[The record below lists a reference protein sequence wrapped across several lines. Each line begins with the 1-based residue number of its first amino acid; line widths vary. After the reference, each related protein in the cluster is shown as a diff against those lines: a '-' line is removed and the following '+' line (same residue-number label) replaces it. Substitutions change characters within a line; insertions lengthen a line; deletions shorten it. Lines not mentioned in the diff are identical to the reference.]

1 MLEPVSGR
9 RRACGGVA
17 IYTQRNRVAR
27 LRQSCFCRAGHGL
40 NRERAPGAPLARV
53 PVALDRYSAR
63 MTPLFFRTPEEFRG
77 WLQANHG
84 GAAELL
90 VGFHKKAS
98 GQPSISWPESVD
110 EALCFG
116 WIDGVRQVIDDSS
129 YTIRFTPRRPGSPWS
144 AVNVRR
150 ARTLIAGGRMAAAG
164 IAAFE
169 ARTEDR
175 TGQYSYEQRP
185 DELIEP
191 YAGMLA
197 GHAPAHR
204 FFAHQTPAY
213 RRAAIWWVISAK
225 GEDTRHERMQKLIEL
240 SAQGRQIPHP
250 PANRSAVVDD

>member
-1 MLEPVSGR
+1 
-9 RRACGGVA
+9 
-17 IYTQRNRVAR
+17 
-27 LRQSCFCRAGHGL
+27 
-40 NRERAPGAPLARV
+40 
-53 PVALDRYSAR
+53 
-63 MTPLFFRTPEEFRG
+63 MTPTFFRTAEEFRE
-77 WLQANHG
+77 WLQAHHG
-84 GAAELL
+84 SAAELL

-98 GQPSISWPESVD
+98 GQASISWPESVD

-116 WIDGVRQVIDDSS
+116 WIDGVRHAIDEHSF
-129 YTIRFTPRRPGSPWS
+129 TIRFTARRPGSTWS

-150 ARTLIAGGRMAAAG
+150 ARTLMAGGRMAPAG

-197 GHAPAHR
+197 RHAPAHR
-204 FFAHQTPAY
+204 FFAHQPPSY

-225 GEDTRHERMQKLIEL
+225 KEETRRERVQKLIEL
-240 SAQGRQIPHP
+240 SAQGRQIPQLL
-250 PANRSAVVDD
+250 AAKAAVVDD

>member
-1 MLEPVSGR
+1 
-9 RRACGGVA
+9 
-17 IYTQRNRVAR
+17 
-27 LRQSCFCRAGHGL
+27 
-40 NRERAPGAPLARV
+40 
-53 PVALDRYSAR
+53 
-63 MTPLFFRTPEEFRG
+63 MTPTFFRTPEAFRE
-77 WLQANHG
+77 WLQAHHG

-98 GQPSISWPESVD
+98 GQESISWAESVD

-116 WIDGVRQVIDDSS
+116 WIDGVRHGIDDNS
-129 YTIRFTPRRPGSPWS
+129 YTIRFSPRRPGSPWS

-150 ARTLIAGGRMAAAG
+150 ARTLIAGGRMAPAG

-197 GHAPAHR
+197 SHAPAHR
-204 FFAHQTPAY
+204 FFAHQTPSY

-225 GEDTRHERMQKLIEL
+225 KEETRTERMQKLIEL
-240 SAQGRQIPHP
+240 AAQGRQIPQFLAAKP
-250 PANRSAVVDD
+250 AVVDD